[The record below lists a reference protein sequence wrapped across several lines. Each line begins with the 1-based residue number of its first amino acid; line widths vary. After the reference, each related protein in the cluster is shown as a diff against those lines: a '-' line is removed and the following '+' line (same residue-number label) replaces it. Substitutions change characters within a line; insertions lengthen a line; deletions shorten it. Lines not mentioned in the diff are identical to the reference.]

1 MNFNDKKVDLRVR
14 RTYKLLWEAL
24 EELLSQP
31 GQEFN
36 SITVNQICDKAMV
49 HRTTFYKHFEDK
61 YDLLY
66 FGIEQF
72 NEKYVKVGLE
82 ERVLKPF
89 QSFEMVP
96 NLELF
101 DNIIQSNKNDEIF
114 NNYMNYRNK
123 ETLKYDFLELNN
135 RGENFSVP
143 IEIIVE
149 FYSGALSSLSAWWIQ
164 NGRKVPAK
172 QMDQYFHEMIN
183 KEFFSSSK

>member
-1 MNFNDKKVDLRVR
+1 
-14 RTYKLLWEAL
+14 
-24 EELLSQP
+24 
-31 GQEFN
+31 
-36 SITVNQICDKAMV
+36 MV

-72 NEKYVKVGLE
+72 NEKYVKVSLE

-164 NGRKVPAK
+164 NGRKIPAK